1 MRRRDFIALLGG
13 AATAWPLAARAQQG
27 GTVRRIGALIANTE
41 SPQVARKEAFLKEL
55 QQSGWSEGRN
65 VLVDWRYGN
74 GEVARWRSQAT
85 ELVQL
90 NPDVIFAVGTQVVT
104 PLLQATRAIPIVFA
118 QVADPIS
125 NGFVASLSNPGGN
138 ITGFVSTEDSIS
150 TKWLELLKEIDPTI
164 LRVLALRDPVAPSAE
179 NRWLAIKAVEG
190 SFNLQLTEGYA
201 RDPGEIERV
210 LEAFAREPNGGVIII
225 PGIFR
230 GIPHDALAAAMAKR
244 RLPAIYPEDDYV
256 VSGGLISYGVDQVDL
271 WRRAATYIDRVLRG
285 AKPADLPVQLPT
297 KFELVINLKTAK
309 AIGLAIPEAL
319 LLRADEVIE

>member
-1 MRRRDFIALLGG
+1 M
-13 AATAWPLAARAQQG
+13 
-27 GTVRRIGALIANTE
+27 
-41 SPQVARKEAFLKEL
+41 
-55 QQSGWSEGRN
+55 
-65 VLVDWRYGN
+65 
-74 GEVARWRSQAT
+74 
-85 ELVQL
+85 
-90 NPDVIFAVGTQVVT
+90 
-104 PLLQATRAIPIVFA
+104 
-118 QVADPIS
+118 
-125 NGFVASLSNPGGN
+125 
-138 ITGFVSTEDSIS
+138 
-150 TKWLELLKEIDPTI
+150 
-164 LRVLALRDPVAPSAE
+164 APSAE

-244 RLPAIYPEDDYV
+244 RLPAIYPADDYV